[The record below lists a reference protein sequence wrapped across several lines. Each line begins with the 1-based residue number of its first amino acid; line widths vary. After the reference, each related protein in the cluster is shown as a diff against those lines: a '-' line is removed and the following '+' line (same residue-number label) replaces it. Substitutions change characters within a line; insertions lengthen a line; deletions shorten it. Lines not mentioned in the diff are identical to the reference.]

1 MSVTSISFFLLISH
15 AGMSGI
21 LLRRNAKTEARWHI
35 PLYWAVLGQFAVLIV
50 ALAVSCVLAAAIA
63 ILSGLGDAI
72 FLALALMLLLMVCAG
87 CQFVLIPLLA
97 RRERHKFLSF
107 WTLRRISVSTASVIL
122 VIYISVGMVAFG
134 ARSYFISTAI
144 GH

>member
-1 MSVTSISFFLLISH
+1 M
-15 AGMSGI
+15 
-21 LLRRNAKTEARWHI
+21 
-35 PLYWAVLGQFAVLIV
+35 LIV